1 MKIVSSFLM
10 DLNLKTGEYHAFNF
24 ESTYLLK
31 LFKYHIN
38 AFFNRKKQTD
48 SVFVSIL
55 DDNNREMKAK
65 EFYFI
70 NFDSSYNNLE
80 TEKETKKQIQE
91 ILFHQLENNP
101 ILLEKLTSIHEHIM
115 NFTNEI
121 ELENERL
128 SVHFHANDNTIK
140 KLIQALEIDIEYCND
155 EYIPNHKLR
164 EFIISFLLSM
174 NNEDKIPVLLVS
186 NPETDVGR
194 LEFNEVINFLQC
206 LNITVL
212 VLSSQQEFLISADD
226 QQLFLVNKM
235 GVTYDIMFL
244 RRELMSFSIVSKNS
258 DYKLVRTIALRDFN
272 KNYQLMDEGIKS
284 FLASNKC

>member
-91 ILFHQLENNP
+91 ILFH
-101 ILLEKLTSIHEHIM
+101 
-115 NFTNEI
+115 
-121 ELENERL
+121 
-128 SVHFHANDNTIK
+128 
-140 KLIQALEIDIEYCND
+140 
-155 EYIPNHKLR
+155 
-164 EFIISFLLSM
+164 
-174 NNEDKIPVLLVS
+174 
-186 NPETDVGR
+186 
-194 LEFNEVINFLQC
+194 
-206 LNITVL
+206 
-212 VLSSQQEFLISADD
+212 
-226 QQLFLVNKM
+226 
-235 GVTYDIMFL
+235 
-244 RRELMSFSIVSKNS
+244 
-258 DYKLVRTIALRDFN
+258 
-272 KNYQLMDEGIKS
+272 
-284 FLASNKC
+284 